1 MPIAWGWMY
10 IRKPH
15 FIRSFLAAALVL
27 AAIVVTPGVS
37 GAANESASLDATRR
51 ELAETRRRLDQA
63 RGQAAVIQSEVGR
76 LDKQIA
82 ELNRQI
88 RTQEHDIST
97 LESGIRT
104 AEAKIVELEARFAK
118 AAEASR
124 QRARQIYIAGPAE
137 TFLSTMFSAKSITE
151 LLRLQVFW
159 EVSSEIDGKT
169 MLDATRIRADLVER
183 KEDLSR
189 IKSDL
194 NLQRRWMQERRSL
207 VASARATRN
216 AALTGVQAQIA
227 DHESHVRELEA
238 ESKRLTAVLRGSLSR
253 SSGAVSR
260 SGFIWP
266 INGRV
271 TSGYGRRWGGFHS
284 GIDIDGNTGDPIR
297 ASKAGSIAGVTCGSG
312 YGICTVIDHGG
323 GVATLYSHQ
332 SRKAVS
338 SGSVSQGQVIGYVGC
353 TGSCTGSHLHFEVRV
368 NGDPQ
373 NPMNF
378 LP

>member
-1 MPIAWGWMY
+1 MY

-15 FIRSFLAAALVL
+15 FIRSFLAAVLVL
-27 AAIVVTPGVS
+27 AAILVTPGIS
-37 GAANESASLDATRR
+37 GAAHESSALDATRR
-51 ELAETRRRLDQA
+51 ELAETRRRLEQA
-63 RGQAAVIQSEVGR
+63 RGQAAAIQSEVGR

-82 ELNRQI
+82 DLNRQI
-88 RTQEHDIST
+88 RTQEHDISS
-97 LESGIRT
+97 LESDIRT
-104 AEAKIVELEARFAK
+104 AEAQIVELEARFVK
-118 AAEASR
+118 AAEASK
-124 QRARQIYIAGPAE
+124 QRARRLYMTGPAE
-137 TFLSTMFSAKSITE
+137 TFLSTMFSAKSISE
-151 LLRLQVFW
+151 FVRLKVFW

-169 MLDATRIRADLVER
+169 MLDSSRVRADLMER
-183 KEDLSR
+183 KDDLGR

-194 NLQRRWMQERRSL
+194 NQQRLWVQERRSL
-207 VASARATRN
+207 VASARATRS

-227 DHESHVRELEA
+227 DQERHVRELEA
-238 ESKRLTAVLRGSLSR
+238 DSRRLTAVLRGSLSR
-253 SSGAVSR
+253 SSGAVSK

-266 INGRV
+266 LNGRI
-271 TSGYGRRWGGFHS
+271 TSGYGRRWGGFHP

-323 GVATLYSHQ
+323 GVATLYAHQ

-338 SGSVSQGQVIGYVGC
+338 SGPVSLGQIIGYVGC

-368 NGDPQ
+368 DGSPQ